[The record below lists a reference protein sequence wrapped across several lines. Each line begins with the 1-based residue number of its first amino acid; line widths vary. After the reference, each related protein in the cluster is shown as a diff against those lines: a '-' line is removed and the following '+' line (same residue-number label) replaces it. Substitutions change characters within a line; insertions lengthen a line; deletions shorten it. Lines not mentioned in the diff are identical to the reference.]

1 MMDLENTKT
10 DYIVSGI
17 KGVLNAIPVVGS
29 FVAECICIRIPNQ
42 RMDRIKK
49 FTEKLANK
57 IEHLENS
64 RISIYFNDPEFID
77 LLEDSILQTTK
88 AISDERIEKIAQ
100 LLSNGMIGENIE
112 HGKYKRYLFLLS
124 QLTDSEIVKL
134 GGFYYPSQGKSEY
147 YAKHKDTLKNIP
159 PTLESTSDE
168 IENFAIHESHI
179 HHLHQ
184 LGLLE
189 AHYNIDKDLGIPEFH
204 IITGKMKTVGFSITE
219 LGKSLLKHIDS
230 PI

>member
-1 MMDLENTKT
+1 MDLETNKT

-17 KGVLNAIPVVGS
+17 KGVLGAIPVVGS

-49 FTEKLANK
+49 FTEKLGNK
-57 IEHLENS
+57 IEHLEKSKINTL
-64 RISIYFNDPEFID
+64 FKDPAFID

-100 LLSNGMIGENIE
+100 LLSNGMMGENIE
-112 HGKYKRYLFLLS
+112 HEKYKRYLFLLS

-134 GGFYYPSQGKSEY
+134 GGFYYLSQGKAEY
-147 YAKHKDTLKNIP
+147 YTKHKDTLKNIP
-159 PTLESTSDE
+159 PSFASTPDE
-168 IENFAIHESHI
+168 IEKFAIHESHI
-179 HHLHQ
+179 QHLHQ

-189 AHYNIDKDLGIPEFH
+189 ASYNIDKDLGIPEFDS
-204 IITGKMKTVGFSITE
+204 ITGKMKSSGFSITE
-219 LGKSLLKHIDS
+219 LGKSLLKYIES
-230 PI
+230 PN